1 MKAVEINANLNWVG
15 LGFALETVATESL
28 VTNLSKCGLVI
39 ILDST
44 GL

>member
-1 MKAVEINANLNWVG
+1 MKPAEIDVSLSWEG
-15 LGFALETVATESL
+15 LGFALETVKRERL